1 MVHTY
6 DTNSE
11 IFVFWEQ
18 ENTVDKKLEV
28 EKELTGAKKS
38 TKKTCRVDARALE
51 GTCICCQHTRAYMC
65 IAYAPWAQKAS
76 KFQTLLLP
84 QTFKTNGGIGLMI
97 LHMSLDWFF
106 MMIEG
111 KIPFKNHKFII
122 PSTRNIM
129 HKSQVPQLIY
139 GKLSNIWKV
148 VQVEKW
154 NPHLKAPTH
163 MGNMRH
169 STHLPCG
176 ESLRGSFWWV

>member
-51 GTCICCQHTRAYMC
+51 GTCICCHHTCAYMC
-65 IAYAPWAQKAS
+65 IAYAPWTQKAS

-97 LHMSLDWFF
+97 LHMSLD
-106 MMIEG
+106 
-111 KIPFKNHKFII
+111 
-122 PSTRNIM
+122 
-129 HKSQVPQLIY
+129 
-139 GKLSNIWKV
+139 
-148 VQVEKW
+148 
-154 NPHLKAPTH
+154 
-163 MGNMRH
+163 
-169 STHLPCG
+169 
-176 ESLRGSFWWV
+176 